1 MSDNSGFS
9 IKEQACRSM
18 SGNMG
23 DMAKSL
29 DRMEDEIRSIR
40 GSLRY
45 KIISEGNIRNILNRA
60 AEALNKESRNMN
72 TMGNT
77 LDGIIRQYETTEK
90 KITDYKRKWDTY
102 INSGEVSGA
111 VWGADGRLDFSQIGI
126 DGHLSGETDFLGGSL
141 SGDYG
146 AAWDWKEGNVGAAAH
161 GSAEGHLFHA
171 EGEAQWGIF
180 QGAASGSILSAG
192 AAAAGEAFLFKD
204 GKFSPGIYGK
214 AEAEASAAKGE
225 VSGKIGTDDYN
236 IHSKAEGKLL
246 SAKAEAEGGI
256 GRVGE
261 NDDGEAIYGVKGK
274 AGASAYLAE
283 GEISSGF
290 NIFGI
295 EVDLGVSGKAGG
307 AGVEVGGELTTGGVE
322 VDLGAGLGLGLGLDL
337 KVDWSNAD
345 FPTFSEIGQ
354 GIEDMGNAIGNA
366 GAAAWDGISNAGAEA
381 WNGIGNLFGW

>member
-9 IKEQACRSM
+9 IKEQACNSM

-60 AEALNKESRNMN
+60 AEALNQESRNMN
-72 TMGNT
+72 TMGST
-77 LDGIIRQYETTEK
+77 LEGIVRQYQTTEK

-111 VWGADGRLDFSQIGI
+111 VWGVDGRLDFNTLGI
-126 DGHLSGETDFLGGSL
+126 DGHLSGKTDVAGGSL

-146 AAWDWKEGNVGAAAH
+146 AVWDWEEKNIGAAAH
-161 GSAEGHLFHA
+161 GAAEGHLFHA
-171 EGEAQWGIF
+171 EGESQWGIF
-180 QGAASGSILSAG
+180 QSAASGSILSAG

-204 GKFSPGIYGK
+204 GKFAPGIYGK
-214 AEAEASAAKGE
+214 AEGEISAAKGE
-225 VSGKIGTDDYN
+225 ISGKVGTDDYN
-236 IHSKAEGKLL
+236 MHSKAEGKVL
-246 SAKAEAEGGI
+246 SASAEAEAGF

-261 NDDGEAIYGVKGK
+261 NDDGEAIYGIK
-274 AGASAYLAE
+274 AKAEAGAYLAE

-290 NIFGI
+290 TIFGI
-295 EVDLGVSGKAGG
+295 EVDLGLSGKFGGGG
-307 AGVEVGGELTTGGVE
+307 AEAGGELTTGGVE
-322 VDLGAGLGLGLGLDL
+322 VDLGAGLGVGVGLDL
-337 KVDWSNAD
+337 KIDWSNAD

-366 GAAAWDGISNAGAEA
+366 GAEAWDGISNF
-381 WNGIGNLFGW
+381 FGW

>member
-9 IKEQACRSM
+9 VKRQACRSM

-23 DMAKSL
+23 DMSKSL

-40 GSLRY
+40 NSLRY
-45 KIISEGNIRNILNRA
+45 KILSEGNIRNILNRA
-60 AEALNKESRNMN
+60 AEALNQESRNMN
-72 TMGNT
+72 TMADT
-77 LDGIIRQYETTEK
+77 LEGIIRQYEATEK

-102 INSGEVSGA
+102 INSGEVSNA
-111 VWGADGRLDFSQIGI
+111 VWSVDGRLDFSQLGI
-126 DGHLSGETDFLGGSL
+126 DGHVSGETDAAGWSA

-146 AAWDWKEGNVGAAAH
+146 AVWDWGEKNIGAAAH
-161 GSAEGHLFHA
+161 GSVEGHLFHG

-180 QGAASGSILSAG
+180 QGAVSGSILSAG

-214 AEAEASAAKGE
+214 AEGEISAAKGE
-225 VSGKIGTDDYN
+225 ASGKIGTDDYN
-236 IHSKAEGKLL
+236 VHSKAEGSLL

-256 GRVGE
+256 GRIGE
-261 NDDGEAIYGVKGK
+261 NDDGQAIYGVKGK

-283 GEISSGF
+283 GEVSSGF
-290 NIFGI
+290 TIFGI

-307 AGVEVGGELTTGGVE
+307 AGVEAGGEVTTGGVE
-322 VDLGAGLGLGLGLDL
+322 VDLSAGLGLGLGLDL

-366 GAAAWDGISNAGAEA
+366 GADAWDGISSF
-381 WNGIGNLFGW
+381 FGW